1 MLTFRSRPPTPSKKR
16 PRKSGLSEATI
27 PGEDSE
33 RITKRVR
40 RVRDARAEGDT
51 EFVDHEE
58 HWFEENYDEYP
69 DEGNAAHLSDFDDS
83 DDDEEEVAGTAID
96 AAEMVS
102 AAVAL
107 IDHADVFV
115 RSPPN

>member
-1 MLTFRSRPPTPSKKR
+1 
-16 PRKSGLSEATI
+16 
-27 PGEDSE
+27 
-33 RITKRVR
+33 VR

-102 AAVAL
+102 ACMSL
-107 IDHADVFV
+107 RDHAHVFV
-115 RSPPN
+115 RSPPNWPMHRRLRTKQWEEQRQ